1 MKIDEIREK
10 SVEELNEIIADSK
23 KQLFDIRFKK
33 HTNKYDNAADLGRAN
48 SQVKELR
55 KTIARVKT
63 VITQKESVKQNE
75 VK

>member
-1 MKIDEIREK
+1 MKIEEIREK
-10 SVEELNEIIADSK
+10 SVQELNEIIADSK
-23 KQLFDIRFKK
+23 KQLFDLRFKK
-33 HTNKYDNAADLGRAN
+33 NTNKYDNAADLGRAN

-63 VITQKESVKQNE
+63 VITQKESVEQNE